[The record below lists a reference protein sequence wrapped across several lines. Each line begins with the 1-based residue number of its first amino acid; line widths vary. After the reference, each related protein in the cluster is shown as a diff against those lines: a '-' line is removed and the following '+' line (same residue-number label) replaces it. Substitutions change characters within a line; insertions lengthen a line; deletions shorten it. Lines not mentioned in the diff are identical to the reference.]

1 MKLVTSSQM
10 RNIDKK
16 TIEGIGIPGLQ
27 LMEKAGKGVAL
38 AAKEMLGEAKN
49 KRVVIFCGRGN
60 NGGDGFVVGRYLS
73 EWGAQVEFYL
83 TADRG
88 EVRGD
93 AKTNLEKAEKMGL
106 PITEI
111 LQKEEI
117 PSKIEADLIVDAL
130 FGTGFSGEITDYVK
144 DIVEL
149 INDSCAPVLSVDI
162 PSGLHADTG
171 QFSGPCIKAKRTVTM
186 ALPKIGHFFFPGKE
200 TSGKVSVVDIGV
212 PPHVVE
218 EENINLNL
226 ITEDE
231 VKKMLP
237 GRPGDAYKGTCGR
250 VVLIA
255 GSTGMTGAASLTSLS
270 SLRAGAGMA
279 ILGIPQTLNA
289 ILETKLTE
297 VMTKPLPDVRKK
309 GALALRGLGQ
319 IKELLKWGDC
329 CAIGPGLGQH
339 FETIELVRRLVS
351 KISMPTVI
359 DADGLNALAKD
370 VSILKECQA
379 PLILTPHIG
388 ELSRLNG
395 VPIEDIEEDRI
406 KHASDFAQEYKC
418 VLVFKGAPTIISEPG
433 GQTYVN
439 PTGNA
444 GMASAGSGDVLT
456 GIIVGLLAQ
465 MLILRKVENPALRPA
480 QGGERLVLSEVEGSR
495 TTEGGGEDIQRI
507 MIDSAC
513 AGVYVHGLTGDL
525 AREEKGEMG
534 MIAGDMMDEI
544 PQALEEILR

>member
-16 TIEGIGIPGLQ
+16 TIEGIGIPGLE

-38 AAKEMLGEAKN
+38 TAKEMLGDAKN
-49 KRVVIFCGRGN
+49 KKVVIFCGRGN

-73 EWGAQVEFYL
+73 EWDAEVEFYL
-83 TADRG
+83 IAKRE
-88 EVRGD
+88 EVKGD
-93 AKTNLEKAEKMGL
+93 AKTNLEKADKLGL
-106 PITEI
+106 PINEV
-111 LQKEEI
+111 LNKEEI

-130 FGTGFSGEITDYVK
+130 FGTGFTGEITGYMSDV
-144 DIVEL
+144 VEL
-149 INDSCAPVLSVDI
+149 INSSGIPVISIDVT
-162 PSGLHADTG
+162 SGLHADTG
-171 QFSGPCIKAKRTVTM
+171 QFIGPCIKAERTVTM
-186 ALPKIGHFFFPGKE
+186 ALPKRGHFFFPGKE
-200 TSGKVSVVDIGV
+200 MSGKVSVVDIGV
-212 PPHVVE
+212 PDHVVE
-218 EENINLNL
+218 EEKTNLNL

-231 VKKMLP
+231 VKEILP
-237 GRPGDAYKGTCGR
+237 RRPGDAYKGNCGR

-255 GSTGMTGAASLTSLS
+255 GSTGMTGAASLASLS

-279 ILGIPQTLNA
+279 ILGVPQTLNP
-289 ILETKLTE
+289 ILEMKLTE

-319 IKELLKWGDC
+319 IRELLKWGDC

-339 FETIELVRRLVS
+339 FETIELVRRLVG
-351 KISMPTVI
+351 KITMPTVI
-359 DADGLNALAKD
+359 DADGLNAIAKD

-395 VPIEDIEEDRI
+395 VPIEKIVKDRI
-406 KHASDFAQEYKC
+406 KYASDFSKEYNC
-418 VLVFKGAPTIISEPG
+418 VLVFKGAPTIISEPD

-456 GIIVGLLAQ
+456 GIIVGFLAQ
-465 MLILRKVENPALRPA
+465 TLFLRKDEN
-480 QGGERLVLSEVEGSR
+480 
-495 TTEGGGEDIQRI
+495 IQKI

-513 AGVYVHGLTGDL
+513 AGVYIHGLTGDL
-525 AREEKGEMG
+525 AKEEKGEMG
-534 MIAGDMMDEI
+534 MIAGDMMEKI
-544 PQALEEILR
+544 PQALLKIVNG

>member
-16 TIEGIGIPGLQ
+16 TIEGIGISGLE

-38 AAKEMLGEAKN
+38 AAKEMLGDVKN
-49 KRVVIFCGRGN
+49 KKVLIFCGRGN

-73 EWGAQVEFYL
+73 EWGAEVEFYL

-93 AKTNLEKAEKMGL
+93 AKTNLEKAGKMGL
-106 PITEI
+106 PITEV
-111 LQKEEI
+111 LEKEEV

-130 FGTGFSGEITDYVK
+130 FGTGFTGEIAGYLR

-149 INDSCAPVLSVDI
+149 ISSSCAPVLSVDI
-162 PSGLHADTG
+162 VSGLHADTG
-171 QFSGPCIKAKRTVTM
+171 QFTGLCIKAQRTVTM
-186 ALPKIGHFFFPGKE
+186 ALPKIGHFFFPGKGV
-200 TSGKVSVVDIGV
+200 SGQVSVVDIGV

-226 ITEDE
+226 ITEVE
-231 VKKMLP
+231 VKAMLP
-237 GRPGDAYKGTCGR
+237 RRPGDAYKGTCGR
-250 VVLIA
+250 VILIA
-255 GSTGMTGAASLTSLS
+255 GSTGMTGAASLASLS

-279 ILGIPQTLNA
+279 ILGIPQTLNP

-309 GALALRGLGQ
+309 GALALRGLGE
-319 IKELLKWGDC
+319 IRELLKWGDC

-339 FETIELVRRLVS
+339 FETIELVRRLIS
-351 KISMPTVI
+351 KINMPTVI
-359 DADGLNALAKD
+359 DADGLNAIAKD
-370 VSILKECQA
+370 TSILKECQA

-395 VPIEDIEEDRI
+395 MPTSEIARDRI
-406 KHASDFAQEYKC
+406 TCASDFAKEYNC
-418 VLVFKGAPTIISEPG
+418 ILVFKGAPTIISEPS

-444 GMASAGSGDVLT
+444 GMATAGSGDVLT

-465 MLILRKVENPALRPA
+465 MLILRKAKNPAD
-480 QGGERLVLSEVEGSR
+480 E
-495 TTEGGGEDIQRI
+495 IQKI

-513 AGVYVHGLTGDL
+513 AGVYIHGLTGDL
-525 AREEKGEMG
+525 AKQEKGEMG
-534 MIAGDMMDEI
+534 MIAGDMMEKI
-544 PQALEEILR
+544 PDTLIHQGDHVSGYSLPTGGGRV

>member
-16 TIEGIGIPGLQ
+16 TIEGIGIPGLE
-27 LMEKAGKGVAL
+27 LMEKAGKGVSL
-38 AAKEMLGEAKN
+38 AAKEMLGDVKN
-49 KRVVIFCGRGN
+49 KKVVIFCGRGN

-73 EWGAQVEFYL
+73 EWGAEVEFYL
-83 TADRG
+83 TAKAED
-88 EVRGD
+88 VKGD
-93 AKTNLEKAEKMGL
+93 AKTDLEKAEKLGL
-106 PITEI
+106 PITEV
-111 LQKEEI
+111 LKKEEI
-117 PSKIEADLIVDAL
+117 PPKIEADLVVDAL
-130 FGTGFSGEITDYVK
+130 FGTGFSGEITGYMK
-144 DIVEL
+144 DVVEL
-149 INDSCAPVLSVDI
+149 INSSHAPVISVDV

-171 QFSGPCIKAKRTVTM
+171 QFTGPCIKAERTVTM

-200 TSGKVSVVDIGV
+200 ISGKVSVVDIGV
-212 PPHVVE
+212 PHHVVE

-226 ITEDE
+226 ITEE
-231 VKKMLP
+231 ETKRMLP
-237 GRPGDAYKGTCGR
+237 QRPGDAYKGTCGR

-255 GSTGMTGAASLTSLS
+255 GSTGMTGAASLASSS

-279 ILGIPQTLNA
+279 ILGIPQTLNP
-289 ILETKLTE
+289 ILEIKLTE

-319 IKELLKWGDC
+319 IKKLLKWGDC
-329 CAIGPGLGQH
+329 CALGPGLGQH
-339 FETIELVRRLVS
+339 FETIELVRRLTS
-351 KISMPTVI
+351 KINMPTVI
-359 DADGLNALAKD
+359 DADGLNAIAKD

-395 VPIEDIEEDRI
+395 VPIGEIAKDRI
-406 KHASDFAQEYKC
+406 KHASDFAKEYNC

-465 MLILRKVENPALRPA
+465 MVMLRKDE
-480 QGGERLVLSEVEGSR
+480 S
-495 TTEGGGEDIQRI
+495 IKKI
-507 MIDSAC
+507 MLDSAC
-513 AGVYVHGLTGDL
+513 AGVYIHGLTGDL
-525 AREEKGEMG
+525 AKEEKSEMG
-534 MIAGDMMDEI
+534 MIAGDMMEKI
-544 PQALEEILR
+544 PEALLRIVNG

>member
-16 TIEGIGIPGLQ
+16 TIEGIGIPGLE

-38 AAKEMLGEAKN
+38 AAKEMLGEVKKKKAA
-49 KRVVIFCGRGN
+49 IFCGRGN

-73 EWGAQVEFYL
+73 EWGAEVQFYL
-83 TADRG
+83 TAKTE
-88 EVRGD
+88 EVKGD
-93 AKTNLEKAEKMGL
+93 AKTNLEKAEKLGL
-106 PITEI
+106 PITEV
-111 LQKEEI
+111 LKKEEI
-117 PSKIEADLIVDAL
+117 PSKIEVDLIVDAL
-130 FGTGFSGEITDYVK
+130 FGTGFTGEITGYVK

-149 INDSCAPVLSVDI
+149 TNSSCAPVLSVDV

-171 QFSGPCIKAKRTVTM
+171 EFTGPRIKAQRTVTM
-186 ALPKIGHFFFPGKE
+186 ALPKMGHFFFPGKE
-200 TSGKVSVVDIGV
+200 MSGEVLVVDIGV
-212 PPHVVE
+212 PHHVVE

-226 ITEDE
+226 MTEKE

-237 GRPGDAYKGTCGR
+237 QRPKDAYKGTCGR

-255 GSTGMTGAASLTSLS
+255 GSTGMTGAASLASLS

-279 ILGIPQTLNA
+279 ILGIPQTLNP
-289 ILETKLTE
+289 ILEIKLTE

-309 GALALRGLGQ
+309 GALALRGLGEVR
-319 IKELLKWGDC
+319 ELLKWGDC

-339 FETIELVRRLVS
+339 SETIELVRRLVS
-351 KISMPTVI
+351 KINIPTVI
-359 DADGLNALAKD
+359 DADGLNAIAKD

-395 VPIEDIEEDRI
+395 VPIGKIAKDRI
-406 KHASDFAQEYKC
+406 KYASDFAKEYNC

-456 GIIVGLLAQ
+456 GIMVGFLAQ
-465 MLILRKVENPALRPA
+465 MLMLRKVENPALRPFDKLRVLSGVEAQA
-480 QGGERLVLSEVEGSR
+480 QGGERLVLSEAEGSR
-495 TTEGGGEDIQRI
+495 TTRGGGE
-507 MIDSAC
+507 
-513 AGVYVHGLTGDL
+513 GVRGRGRKITRSPCRPYRGLGHDPSPL
-525 AREEKGEMG
+525 FR
-534 MIAGDMMDEI
+534 
-544 PQALEEILR
+544 

>member
-27 LMEKAGKGVAL
+27 LMEKAGEGVAL
-38 AAKEMLGEAKN
+38 AAKEMLGDVKN
-49 KRVVIFCGRGN
+49 KTVAIFCGRGN

-73 EWGAQVEFYL
+73 EWGAEVEFYL

-106 PITEI
+106 PITEV
-111 LQKEEI
+111 LEKEEI
-117 PSKIEADLIVDAL
+117 PSRIEADLIVDAL
-130 FGTGFSGEITDYVK
+130 FGTGFTGEITDYMK

-149 INDSCAPVLSVDI
+149 VDSSRAPVLCVDI

-171 QFSGPCIKAKRTVTM
+171 QFTGPCVKAERTVTM

-200 TSGKVSVVDIGV
+200 MSGKVSVVDIGV
-212 PPHVVE
+212 PPRVVE

-226 ITEDE
+226 INQDE
-231 VKKMLP
+231 VKGMLP
-237 GRPGDAYKGTCGR
+237 RRPGDAYKGTCGR

-255 GSTGMTGAASLTSLS
+255 GSTGMTGAASLASVS

-279 ILGIPQTLNA
+279 FLGLPQTLNP
-289 ILETKLTE
+289 ILEMKLTE

-351 KISMPTVI
+351 KISIPAVI
-359 DADGLNALAKD
+359 DADGLNAVAVD

-395 VPIEDIEEDRI
+395 VPMSEIAKDRI
-406 KHASDFAQEYKC
+406 KYASDFAKEHNC
-418 VLVFKGAPTIISEPG
+418 VLVFKGAPTIISEPS

-465 MLILRKVENPALRPA
+465 MLMLRKSENPVLRKV
-480 QGGERLVLSEVEGSR
+480 QGGERSR
-495 TTEGGGEDIQRI
+495 THQTLPLLFKVSSELIGFTVFFTA
-507 MIDSAC
+507 S
-513 AGVYVHGLTGDL
+513 
-525 AREEKGEMG
+525 
-534 MIAGDMMDEI
+534 
-544 PQALEEILR
+544 